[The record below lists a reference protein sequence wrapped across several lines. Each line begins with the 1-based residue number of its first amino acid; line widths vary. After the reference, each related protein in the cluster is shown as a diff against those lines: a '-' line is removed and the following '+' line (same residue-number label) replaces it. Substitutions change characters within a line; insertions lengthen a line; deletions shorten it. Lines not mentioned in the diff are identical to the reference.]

1 MRTWAVE
8 SLLSFREE
16 HQGDFPSYEEL
27 VGVVSEMA
35 ACSQDHAETKV
46 WAALRREEIEA
57 VFDDQADVS
66 LRLGRD
72 AFTDAPRWLRN
83 HPWTRREYS

>member
-16 HQGDFPSYEEL
+16 HDGDFPSYPQL
-27 VGVVSEMA
+27 IDVVAEMA
-35 ACSQDHAETKV
+35 ECSRDQAEARV

-57 VFDDQADVS
+57 VFDDDADVA
-66 LRLGRD
+66 LRLGRQ

-83 HPWTRREYS
+83 HPWLRKEYS